1 MDYIFDYYFIITGLV
16 PTNSSLFMSSISSW
30 ESSAQ
35 DFGLGILFSHLD
47 SARAFIKNLP
57 LYKRNAHTILADQSR
72 LDDLLEESFRY
83 VDLFFMIRSIKIS
96 RDGM

>member
-1 MDYIFDYYFIITGLV
+1 M
-16 PTNSSLFMSSISSW
+16 PSNSSLFTSSISSW

-83 VDLFFMIRSIKIS
+83 VYDNLLLFGIEF
-96 RDGM
+96 